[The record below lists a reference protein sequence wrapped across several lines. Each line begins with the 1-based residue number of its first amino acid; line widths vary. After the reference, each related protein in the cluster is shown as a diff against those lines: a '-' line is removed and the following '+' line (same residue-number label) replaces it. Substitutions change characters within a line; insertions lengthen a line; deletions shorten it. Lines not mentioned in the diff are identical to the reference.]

1 MRSLALSSVF
11 AAAAFVAGA
20 APGCVSPELD
30 GTNWSCSS
38 SDECGKGYVCAR
50 EGVAGRCVASETS
63 DDIRIGMSAPFKG
76 TYEELGVQMR
86 RGIEAYFKRVN
97 DQQGGVRGR
106 QLKLDALD
114 DGYDPNQALENTKRL
129 LDIQTEVAERDQPD
143 VLGSKS
149 VLAFLGN
156 VGTPTML
163 VTAPLATKNRTVFF
177 APFTGANEYLRD
189 NTNSPF
195 VFNYR
200 ASYYEETAA
209 MVDYLFKA
217 RAPRINGYD
226 KVVAFVQDDS
236 FGDAGYVG
244 FTNAYNQAVAP
255 LPNSKAIA
263 RVTYGRGDPVGS
275 TRDQSV
281 PEITKWLEGFVPA
294 APPEGDPPAAANP
307 VSLAVLMVDTYVAG
321 NVLIRGVKDWINE
334 KRERALALDVTFLHV
349 SFVGADSLAAQLSTT
364 PDSYDDVVSGDR
376 HTYAENVIVTQVVP
390 DYLSEAPGVREYRA
404 DIGAS
409 DQGEYTFNSLEGY
422 VAAKLFVEALRVHQ
436 GPLTS
441 PALAQTLETKMS
453 AIDVGIGQ
461 QLGFSLTD
469 HQASHKVWGSRLTA
483 AESSAKFEII
493 WTWTRDSGI
502 VLE

>member
-11 AAAAFVAGA
+11 AAAAFAAGA
-20 APGCVSPELD
+20 SPGCVSPELD

-38 SDECGKGYVCAR
+38 SDECGKGYICAR

-63 DDIRIGMSAPFKG
+63 GDIHIGMSAPFKG

-97 DQQGGVRGR
+97 AQGGVQGR
-106 QLKLDALD
+106 LLKLDALD
-114 DGYDPNQALENTKRL
+114 DGYDPGQALENTKKL
-129 LDIQTEVAERDQPD
+129 LDIQSEVAERDQPD
-143 VLGSKS
+143 VLGPNG

-189 NTNSPF
+189 NTKSPY

-217 RAPRINGYD
+217 RAPRVNGYD

-244 FTNAYNQAVAP
+244 FTNAYNLAVAP

-263 RVTYGRGDPVGS
+263 RVTYERSDPVGS
-275 TRDQSV
+275 TRDRSV
-281 PEITKWLEGFVPA
+281 SQVTEWLEGFVPA
-294 APPEGDPPAAANP
+294 APPDGDPPAAGDP
-307 VSLAVLMVDTYVAG
+307 VPLAVVMIDTYVAG
-321 NVLIRGVKDWINE
+321 NVLIRGVKDWINQ
-334 KRERALALDVTFLHV
+334 KRERSLALDVTFLNV

-364 PDSYDDVVSGDR
+364 PDSYSDVVSGDR
-376 HTYAENVIVTQVVP
+376 RTYAENVIVTQVVP

-422 VAAKLFVEALRVHQ
+422 IAAKLFVEGLRAHQ

-441 PALAQTLETKMS
+441 PALAQTFETKMS
-453 AIDVGIGQ
+453 AIDVGIGH

-469 HQASHKVWGSRLTA
+469 HQASDKVWGSRLTDA
-483 AESSAKFEII
+483 GPGDAKFEII
-493 WTWTRDSGI
+493 WTWTRDGGI